1 MIHEYKANL
10 IALSQ
15 IEVESVTSIERWKAL
30 IYRDMDTFKYLS
42 YQPIKRR
49 NLPCETIF
57 GLKKGE
63 TLAKAKAHLDGQL
76 ELF

>member
-1 MIHEYKANL
+1 MIHEYKDDL
-10 IALSQ
+10 IELVQ
-15 IEVESVTSIERWKAL
+15 TDVESVTSIEQWKAL

-42 YQPIKRR
+42 YRPIRR
-49 NLPCETIF
+49 RDLPCETVF
-57 GLKKGE
+57 GHKRDE